1 MQRSPALY
9 LAKIQ
14 EMADYLLSRTATRTQ
29 EDYLHDLDFQLAAE
43 RAFIVIAEAM
53 SLLRT
58 HFPIIAEALEH
69 QNAIIG
75 FRNILVHRYWEV
87 DNREVWS
94 ILSTDIQPLKAAV
107 DALLA
112 TQP

>member
-14 EMADYLLSRTATRTQ
+14 EMADYLLSRSAARTQ

-43 RAFIVIAEAM
+43 RAFIVIGEAM

-58 HFPIIAEALEH
+58 HFPAIAEALEH
-69 QNAIIG
+69 QNAVIG

-94 ILSTDIQPLKAAV
+94 ILTTEVKPLKAAV